1 MSEQYSLGVQVRF
14 RSQNIPTSSSRQEP
28 SKHRQQMVSQFWG
41 FCRAWLLHLSGCIGL
56 EYGETNPSANMMDI
70 RLTTL
75 FELND
80 YLDDIGSFGNAVH
93 PNTFVML
100 ADCISKSTTWLL
112 CFSRWHVKRWPI
124 QRRRNTLSSEL
135 CFTTFAGGW
144 DMNDLN
150 WPDIIPAGPRQFKPR
165 RVPNFRL
172 CIRGFKWERQC
183 SLPSCELHIRSKS
196 NFEEQKPFRKV
207 GFVVA
212 WRVFL
217 NKTPK

>member
-41 FCRAWLLHLSGCIGL
+41 FCRAWLLHLSECIGL

-80 YLDDIGSFGNAVH
+80 YLDDIGSFGSAVH

-100 ADCISKSTTWLL
+100 ADCISKFTTWLL
-112 CFSRWHVKRWPI
+112 CFSRWHVKKMTYPKQKKHIEFWALLHYVCRRLGYEWPELARHHPSRT
-124 QRRRNTLSSEL
+124 QAVQASSG
-135 CFTTFAGGW
+135 T
-144 DMNDLN
+144 
-150 WPDIIPAGPRQFKPR
+150 QFSSMHQ
-165 RVPNFRL
+165 
-172 CIRGFKWERQC
+172 GFQ
-183 SLPSCELHIRSKS
+183 
-196 NFEEQKPFRKV
+196 V
-207 GFVVA
+207 G
-212 WRVFL
+212 
-217 NKTPK
+217 TSM